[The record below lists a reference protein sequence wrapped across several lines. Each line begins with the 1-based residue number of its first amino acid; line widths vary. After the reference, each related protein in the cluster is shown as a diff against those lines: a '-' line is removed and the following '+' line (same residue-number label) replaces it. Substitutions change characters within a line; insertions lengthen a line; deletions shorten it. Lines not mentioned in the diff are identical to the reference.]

1 MHVVYEIKAKLISS
15 TMFFFL
21 VVTPDFKTAAILD
34 QILPAVP
41 SGPLPA
47 DSTAATGYPRSGG
60 SSSSPPPNTPATTSS
75 VSVRPFNIS
84 SIMGIREDSPSHHTP
99 FLSHHLAAAAAAA
112 ARNSSSSGGQ
122 HQDGPLDM
130 SSLSNSPAKLE
141 HEPHS
146 GAGSPID
153 VTGGGGGHMG
163 GNGSDIDGDR
173 DSISAGGGGGSAMGH
188 RDHSHDPQSDSGGED
203 QGEDGGDEMS
213 ASVRRKQRRYRTT
226 FSSYQLEELERAFS
240 RTHYPDV
247 FTRYVTYLCCSMGI

>member
-1 MHVVYEIKAKLISS
+1 ML
-15 TMFFFL
+15 TFFL
-21 VVTPDFKTAAILD
+21 CFLLQLPKPEFKTAAILD
-34 QILPAVP
+34 QIIPAVP
-41 SGPLPA
+41 SGPSPA
-47 DSTAATGYPRSGG
+47 DSTAATGYITSNPRSGG
-60 SSSSPPPNTPATTSS
+60 SSSPPLHTPPTTSS

-84 SIMGIREDSPSHHTP
+84 SIMGIREDNPSHHTP

-112 ARNSSSSGGQ
+112 AARSNSGGQ
-122 HQDGPLDM
+122 QQDGPLDM

-153 VTGGGGGHMG
+153 VGGGNMG

-173 DSISAGGGGGSAMGH
+173 DSISASGGAGSAIGH
-188 RDHSHDPQSDSGGED
+188 RDHSHDQQSDSGGED
-203 QGEDGGDEMS
+203 GGDDVGDELS

-247 FTRYVTYLCCSMGI
+247 FTRYLYLLQHREI

>member
-1 MHVVYEIKAKLISS
+1 
-15 TMFFFL
+15 
-21 VVTPDFKTAAILD
+21 
-34 QILPAVP
+34 
-41 SGPLPA
+41 
-47 DSTAATGYPRSGG
+47 
-60 SSSSPPPNTPATTSS
+60 
-75 VSVRPFNIS
+75 
-84 SIMGIREDSPSHHTP
+84 MGIREDTPSHHTP

-112 ARNSSSSGGQ
+112 AARSTASSVGQ

-153 VTGGGGGHMG
+153 VTGGGGGNMG
-163 GNGSDIDGDR
+163 GNGSDIEGDR

-188 RDHSHDPQSDSGGED
+188 RDHSHDPQSDSGGDD
-203 QGEDGGDEMS
+203 QGDDICDEMS

-247 FTRYVTYLCCSMGI
+247 FTRYVYSITSKTHFIDF

>member
-1 MHVVYEIKAKLISS
+1 
-15 TMFFFL
+15 
-21 VVTPDFKTAAILD
+21 
-34 QILPAVP
+34 
-41 SGPLPA
+41 
-47 DSTAATGYPRSGG
+47 
-60 SSSSPPPNTPATTSS
+60 
-75 VSVRPFNIS
+75 
-84 SIMGIREDSPSHHTP
+84 MGIREDSPSHHTP
-99 FLSHHLAAAAAAA
+99 FLSHHLAAAAVAAA

-122 HQDGPLDM
+122 QQDGPLDM
-130 SSLSNSPAKLE
+130 SSLSNSPAKME

-153 VTGGGGGHMG
+153 VTGGGGNMG

-173 DSISAGGGGGSAMGH
+173 DSISAGGGGGSGIGH

-203 QGEDGGDEMS
+203 QGDDGGDEMS

-247 FTRYVTYLCCSMGI
+247 FTRYVYGNIYIEIHVFVIFKHHFLHYFFKQMKYYNSIESHLFSQKYIFLV

>member
-1 MHVVYEIKAKLISS
+1 
-15 TMFFFL
+15 
-21 VVTPDFKTAAILD
+21 
-34 QILPAVP
+34 
-41 SGPLPA
+41 
-47 DSTAATGYPRSGG
+47 
-60 SSSSPPPNTPATTSS
+60 
-75 VSVRPFNIS
+75 
-84 SIMGIREDSPSHHTP
+84 MGIREDSPAHHTP
-99 FLSHHLAAAAAAA
+99 SFLSHHLAAAAAAA
-112 ARNSSSSGGQ
+112 RNTSSSGGQ

-153 VTGGGGGHMG
+153 VTGGGGGNMG

-173 DSISAGGGGGSAMGH
+173 DSISAGGGGGSAHGH
-188 RDHSHDPQSDSGGED
+188 RDHSHDPQSDSGGDD
-203 QGEDGGDEMS
+203 QGDEMGDEMS

-247 FTRYVTYLCCSMGI
+247 FTRYVLHIFLIFYADLLRKKICMIAYNKWFYYELVS